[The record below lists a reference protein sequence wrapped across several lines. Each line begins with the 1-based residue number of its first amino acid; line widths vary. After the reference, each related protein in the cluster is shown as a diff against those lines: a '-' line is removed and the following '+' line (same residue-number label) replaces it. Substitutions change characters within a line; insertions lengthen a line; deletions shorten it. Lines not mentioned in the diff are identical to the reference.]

1 MKLRLNIRK
10 KILLS
15 FMAFA
20 FLLLFVVV
28 NFFYFQTRNN
38 ITERAEK
45 NSLRTSKQFK
55 ARLDKSIDDAF
66 VELNGIIGFGLRKS
80 AVPGKG
86 FDRKLRENV
95 KDFLS
100 VFPAKYSKLI
110 LIKLNSDKI
119 SVFSP
124 LRLFN
129 GKITIEEKAENIS
142 SLTQPLIR
150 QISAANKERQIILRN
165 LKSGKEQILVCRIN
179 KSEEIKLIAFLRTV
193 KIARNA
199 LLNFSLPENGS
210 VFLVDKDNRIVFSS
224 QKEMINRQ
232 INEAIP
238 TGKVKLSAHIPVGR
252 KGEVTFALAEFPR
265 IGMNIF
271 ATTNTSSET
280 GKLSEVIK
288 QAIYFSAIIFVLLF
302 GLIYFISGRSSK
314 SLRTITAAAGEI
326 AAGDFSHKIEV
337 NREDEIGTLI
347 DSFNKMADNLEIMFN
362 KLNAANGELERK
374 IDELTSA
381 KIELSEKQRLALI
394 GETVSK
400 ISHEIQNK
408 MSGISIW
415 VQNLEMQTSSDS
427 PLRLYVTEIKKALS
441 SFMDLLVNFKKFYRR
456 PQLLLAEADI
466 PVLAKSVLEKY
477 SHKIE
482 EKGINVEKSFPK
494 NYPKT
499 NIDRRM
505 IEETIE
511 NILLNAI
518 FYTPR
523 KGKITVA
530 VKFGKGRCEIQICNT
545 GDTINV
551 DPPNKI
557 FQPFFT
563 TKSTG
568 SGLGLAIC
576 KNAVEAH
583 GGKIFVNNLENE
595 GVCFRIILPAK
606 IVNDK

>member
-20 FLLLFVVV
+20 FLLLLVVV

-45 NSLRTSKQFK
+45 NAVRTSKQFK

-238 TGKVKLSAHIPVGR
+238 TSKVKLSAHIPVGR

-530 VKFGKGRCEIQICNT
+530 VKFENGRCEIQICNT